1 MINQA
6 ERNPVRQWLFLVIVF
21 CCAFFVNNKAIF
33 VDIMESRNLI
43 TAREMVYDG
52 NWLTP
57 TMNGELRLEKP
68 PLPTWIAAAVEWV
81 SPDNIGLQR
90 AVAGMAA
97 VLLAVFLY
105 LLAVR
110 LTRDRLYAFIA
121 VLLLCTSYSIVLMGR
136 TASWDIYCHAFM
148 IVAIYY
154 LYKALQASTCR
165 WSWFTIAGVMM
176 GLSFLGKGPVSFYAL
191 LLPFLCAYGLY
202 YKVNLTDKWKG
213 GLWMLFLT
221 LLISSWWYVYI
232 YVSHPEMMEYVLK
245 KESGSWMNYNVR
257 PWWYYWKFFLE
268 TGAWSLLTL
277 TALLVP
283 VWRKRLADPKPY
295 YFVLVWML
303 FVLFFLSLIP
313 EKKSRYLLPVV
324 IPAVLTGAH
333 LFVYW
338 IEQMK
343 VDDRLGRL
351 LYRMNA
357 GLILLVTCALP
368 FLLYRYVYSE
378 MHMGLGAYLFLSLLC
393 IGIGVGVFYA
403 FRKVRPYTFL
413 LGVVGLMMIAELFM
427 MPYIG
432 SFVTNK
438 ERKSISLTRDIKAL
452 KPLPF
457 YQDSRDTLRI
467 ELVYAAY
474 KKILKIDL
482 SDTLQVRRSLP
493 FVLVSKEK
501 AEEVLPE
508 YVLDKVELTP
518 IDRYN
523 DNPWPKG
530 HRRYTEDFINY
541 VTVIREKKDDEQDE

>member
-6 ERNPVRQWLFLVIVF
+6 ERNPVRQWLLLVVVF

-68 PLPTWIAAAVEWV
+68 PLPTWIAAGIEFI

-90 AVAGMAA
+90 AVTGMAG

-105 LLAVR
+105 LMAFR

-148 IVAIYY
+148 VVAIYY
-154 LYKALQASTCR
+154 LFQALQATTCHWR
-165 WSWFTIAGVMM
+165 WFTMAGLML

-191 LLPFLCAYGLY
+191 LLPFLCAYAVF
-202 YKVNLTDKWKG
+202 YKINLTGKWKG
-213 GLWMLFLT
+213 CLWMLFLT
-221 LLISSWWYVYI
+221 LLISSWWYLYI

-245 KESGSWMNYNVR
+245 KESGSWINYNVR

-268 TGAWSLLTL
+268 TGVWSLLTL

-283 VWRKRLADPKPY
+283 VWKKRLANPKPY
-295 YFVLVWML
+295 YFTLVWML
-303 FVLFFLSLIP
+303 LVLFFLSLVP
-313 EKKSRYLLPVV
+313 EKKSRYLLPIV

-343 VDDRLGRL
+343 ADDRWGRI

-357 GLILLVTCALP
+357 GLIMLVTCALP
-368 FLLYRYVYSE
+368 FLLYKYMYSE
-378 MHMGLGAYLFLSLLC
+378 MHMGLVAYLFLSLLC
-393 IGIGVGVFYA
+393 LGIGFGLYYA
-403 FRKVRPYTFL
+403 WRKVRPYSFL
-413 LGVVGLMMIAELFM
+413 LGVVGLMMVAELFL

-432 SFVTNK
+432 SFVTNT
-438 ERKSISLTRDIKAL
+438 ERNSISQTRKIEAL
-452 KPLPF
+452 ASLPF
-457 YQDSRDTLRI
+457 YRDSEESLRI

-474 KKILKIDL
+474 RKIEAIDL
-482 SDTLQVRRSLP
+482 SDTLQVRKALP
-493 FVLVSKEK
+493 FALVSKER

-508 YVLDKVELTP
+508 YWSDKVELTP
-518 IDRYN
+518 IGRYD
-523 DNPWPKG
+523 DNPWPEG
-530 HRRYTEDFINY
+530 HRRYTKDFINY
-541 VTVIREKKDDEQDE
+541 VTVIREK